1 MRAIASEVPL
11 IYADSRCRNRTR
23 VDVFLS
29 VGISIL
35 LVFRLTKS
43 VL

>member
-11 IYADSRCRNRTR
+11 IYADSRCRNMTR
-23 VDVFLS
+23 VDVVLS

-35 LVFRLTKS
+35 
-43 VL
+43 